1 MKSTRFAR
9 PAGGSG
15 RLTSVMAL
23 IVIALLVAAAGSAL
37 AQDEDV
43 DALGQSLVDEF
54 VEIAMLPDN
63 EKAAALESFL
73 APEFQ
78 LVRGSGEVM
87 DKATYIADPSSVVE
101 ASISD
106 VSTTGQDGVLVV
118 SWTIQADITIDGVTT
133 DRSAPRLSIFHLGDD
148 GRWRLAA
155 HANFSAPEPASDS

>member
-1 MKSTRFAR
+1 MKTTRFAWPDR
-9 PAGGSG
+9 RWSRFA
-15 RLTSVMAL
+15 SVVAM
-23 IVIALLVAAAGSAL
+23 IVMLLPLATAASAL

-54 VEIAMLPDN
+54 VQIAMLPEN
-63 EKAAALESFL
+63 EKATALESYL

-87 DKATYIADPSSVVE
+87 EKAAYIADPSSVVQ

-106 VSTTGQDGVLVV
+106 VSATGQDGIVVV
-118 SWTIQADITIDGVTT
+118 SWTIQAEITIDGVTT
-133 DRSAPRLSIFHLGDD
+133 DRSAPRLSVFHLGDD

-155 HANFSAPEPASDS
+155 HANFSAPEPTSES